1 MDEKLKE
8 NIKSKSTWVRGL
20 YMILFAV
27 FYSIAEIVVAAIAV
41 FQFAMMLFT
50 GNCNKRLLKLG
61 QNVSTFI
68 YQTMMFLM
76 FNSEEK
82 PYPFAPWPEG
92 PPHPEKSEAPEEGEK
107 PAKGRSKTGT
117 TTKKTTKP
125 EATTQKTEKEK
136 ET

>member
-8 NIKSKSTWVRGL
+8 NIKNQSTWVRGL

-27 FYSIAEIVVAAIAV
+27 IYSIAKIVVIAITV

-50 GNCNKRLLKLG
+50 GNCNERLLKLG

-92 PPHPEKSEAPEEGEK
+92 PPQAEKSEAPGEGEK
-107 PAKGRSKTGT
+107 PAKRSRKAGT

-125 EATTQKTEKEK
+125 EAAQKTEEEK

>member
-8 NIKSKSTWVRGL
+8 NIKSQSTWIRGL
-20 YMILFAV
+20 YMILFAMI
-27 FYSIAEIVVAAIAV
+27 YSIAKIVVIAITV
-41 FQFAMMLFT
+41 FQFIMMLFT
-50 GNCNKRLLKLG
+50 GKCNERLLKLG
-61 QNVSTFI
+61 QSVSTFI
-68 YQTMMFLM
+68 YQTMMFFM

-92 PPHPEKSEAPEEGEK
+92 SPQPEKSEAPGKEKK

-125 EATTQKTEKEK
+125 EATQKTEKEK